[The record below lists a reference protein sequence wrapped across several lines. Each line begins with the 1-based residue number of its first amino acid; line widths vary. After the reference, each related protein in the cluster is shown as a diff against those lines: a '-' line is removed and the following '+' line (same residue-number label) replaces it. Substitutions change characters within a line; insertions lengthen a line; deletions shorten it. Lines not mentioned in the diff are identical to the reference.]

1 MCDRPFASSR
11 GREGGARRALRHG
24 DRDRWLTPHPFISQV
39 ALDIAHHNNLL
50 AMHKKAS
57 PRDAVVGWFATSPA
71 GAPPA
76 GGDALIHEFYSRECL
91 NPVRGGGGR
100 AWRGR
105 GGRGAMEQA
114 LEKHSTPT
122 PFFPCFLL

>member
-1 MCDRPFASSR
+1 
-11 GREGGARRALRHG
+11 
-24 DRDRWLTPHPFISQV
+24 
-39 ALDIAHHNNLL
+39 
-50 AMHKKAS
+50 MHKKAS